1 MKNHSIKKKK
11 NRSEAGSYTH
21 ILDPPPRANG
31 TATPPPLDIDAQAS
45 AISAAAGRATHS
57 KSLRILPPECREIRN
72 SLTVNAF
79 KVDIIYIM
87 RLCRFL
93 RHVSVA
99 RGGGRKKHQDLKPD
113 LRLRPGALPAALE
126 RNAST
131 FICFHLLSIA
141 FICTKIHIINL
152 DGDNNQAGIDDC
164 DAR

>member
-1 MKNHSIKKKK
+1 MKNRLIKKKK
-11 NRSEAGSYTH
+11 NGAERGSYTH
-21 ILDPPPRANG
+21 ILDPAPRANG
-31 TATPPPLDIDAQAS
+31 PATPPPLDIDAQAS

-57 KSLRILPPECREIRN
+57 KSLRILPPECRKMRN
-72 SLTVNAF
+72 SLIVNTLE
-79 KVDIIYIM
+79 VDIIYIM

-93 RHVSVA
+93 RHVYGA
-99 RGGGRKKHQDLKPD
+99 RAGGSGKKHQDLKPEI
-113 LRLRPGALPAALE
+113 RRPGALQAALE